1 MSRHRRIYS
10 LTVASA
16 LLTLSACG
24 GGGGGNTPSTGANPI
39 TPQACSLR
47 DRQEWAIDSLREWYL
62 FPDTLPANIDPA
74 NYATVDELIDAMTAT
89 ARSQN
94 RDRFFTYLTS
104 IQEENAFLSSGESA
118 GFGVRLGFDSAA
130 RRVFFMEVFENS
142 PAFTAELARGDELLA
157 VGEVGASLRLVSD
170 IMASEGSR
178 GVSNAL
184 GPSTSGTRRV
194 LRVTNA
200 AGTREITLEKRV
212 YSLEPVSPVYG
223 SRILE
228 IEGRRVGYFNLR
240 TFIDSADDQMRSVFN
255 DFRAQGINEF
265 ILDFRYNGGGLV
277 RTAELLGDLLGGN
290 RQSGHIFAQLIHRP
304 EKASRD
310 SIKYFDP
317 PSQAVS
323 PLKLAF
329 ITTGASASASEL
341 VINGF
346 IPYFSADLGLIGAN
360 TFGKPVGQVAID
372 RSACDDRLRVVAFT
386 TKNASNSDAY
396 FDGLAGAVNA
406 SCRASDDISKPLGDP
421 NEASI
426 RQALDFLAGRSC
438 EPIVANTSGKF
449 QASAA
454 TAAPKTVTAYS
465 TGWLEPVVPDQP
477 HPAQR
482 ETPGL
487 H

>member
-1 MSRHRRIYS
+1 
-10 LTVASA
+10 
-16 LLTLSACG
+16 
-24 GGGGGNTPSTGANPI
+24 
-39 TPQACSLR
+39 
-47 DRQEWAIDSLREWYL
+47 
-62 FPDTLPANIDPA
+62 
-74 NYATVDELIDAMTAT
+74 
-89 ARSQN
+89 
-94 RDRFFTYLTS
+94 
-104 IQEENAFLSSGESA
+104 
-118 GFGVRLGFDSAA
+118 
-130 RRVFFMEVFENS
+130 
-142 PAFTAELARGDELLA
+142 
-157 VGEVGASLRLVSD
+157 
-170 IMASEGSR
+170 
-178 GVSNAL
+178 
-184 GPSTSGTRRV
+184 
-194 LRVTNA
+194 
-200 AGTREITLEKRV
+200 
-212 YSLEPVSPVYG
+212 
-223 SRILE
+223 
-228 IEGRRVGYFNLR
+228 VGYFNLR

-290 RQSGHIFAQLIHRP
+290 RQSGHIFAQLVHRP
-304 EKASRD
+304 EKSSRD

-346 IPYFSADLGLIGAN
+346 IPYFATDLGLIGAN

-386 TKNASNSDAY
+386 TKNANNSDAY

-406 SCRASDDISKPLGDP
+406 SCRASDDISKPLGDSS
-421 NEASI
+421 EASI
-426 RQALDFLAGRSC
+426 RQALDFLAGRRC
-438 EPIVANTSGKF
+438 QPIVANTAGKF

-454 TAAPKTVTAYS
+454 TAVPKTEATRS
-465 TGWLEPVVPDQP
+465 TGWLEPVVPDKP